1 MKLLKLQVELI
12 ASYAIDELQKKL
24 EEIAGSESVPR
35 VRVLST
41 LAKAMA
47 TIGDIC
53 GTDAIDL
60 KPMNDLV
67 DEYTCIADTEGDY
80 LKEAL
85 LKILDNNPYHFFLY
99 FKHEVRKQAK
109 EQISREDFMAADMRE
124 REVMAEQVMSG
135 AVLAIAKEIL

>member
-24 EEIAGSESVPR
+24 EEIAGSESVPQ

-41 LAKAMA
+41 LAEAMA

-80 LKEAL
+80 LKETL

-109 EQISREDFMAADMRE
+109 EQISREAFMAAGIRE